1 MSALLNSH
9 NTLPC
14 SMQGLSNTCMR
25 GYRSTL
31 STLLILL
38 LPEFMAQLLLSSV
51 SAHSHTATGSCVII
65 LDSRRLKYHLH
76 KMRSDES
83 PQHCL
88 GFVLSGPINI
98 FEECVCGE
106 GKRTLLSTIHVYNCS
121 AQLEG
126 WNTNDFHTKN
136 WKAISVTF
144 NFVKVLRWV
153 SKRIKMLSDAVVVGT
168 RHNIDK
174 HQDIQKREKGQWLTV
189 KEDYFLMLNFYHIKD

>member
-51 SAHSHTATGSCVII
+51 GAHSHTATGSCVII
-65 LDSRRLKYHLH
+65 LDSQRLKYHLH

-98 FEECVCGE
+98 FEERVCGE
-106 GKRTLLSTIHVYNCS
+106 GKRTLLSTTMSITALPS
-121 AQLEG
+121 
-126 WNTNDFHTKN
+126 
-136 WKAISVTF
+136 WKAETPMTSTP
-144 NFVKVLRWV
+144 KTERL
-153 SKRIKMLSDAVVVGT
+153 
-168 RHNIDK
+168 
-174 HQDIQKREKGQWLTV
+174 
-189 KEDYFLMLNFYHIKD
+189 FLLHLIL